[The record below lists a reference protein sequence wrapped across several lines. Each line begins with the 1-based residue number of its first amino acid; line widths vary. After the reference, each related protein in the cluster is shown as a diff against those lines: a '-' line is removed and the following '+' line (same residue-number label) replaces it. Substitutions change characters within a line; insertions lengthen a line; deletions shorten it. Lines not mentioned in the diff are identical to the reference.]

1 MFNRFTM
8 SFKAR
13 CTINGL
19 DFNVLECR
27 FSFFQSTDYCGRPNA
42 STLAHHLELLLE
54 SSSETS
60 LLDWMISDT
69 ATHNG
74 SITFYRRDA
83 LSRLKEL
90 KFSDTY
96 CIGYSEHFNAA
107 NEQPMQIKLLLSARK
122 IQVNNSTFEHQWPA

>member
-1 MFNRFTM
+1 M

-13 CTINGL
+13 CTIDGL

-27 FSFFQSTDYCGRPNA
+27 YSFLQNTDSCGRPNA
-42 STLAHHLELLLE
+42 KALANHIELLLE
-54 SSSETS
+54 SSSDTT

-69 ATHNG
+69 VTHSG
-74 SITFYRRDA
+74 SIVFYRRDA

-96 CIGYSEHFNAA
+96 CIGYTENFNAA
-107 NEQPMQIKLLLSARK
+107 NEQPMQIKLILSARK
-122 IQVNNSTFEHQWPA
+122 IQVNNSTYEHQWPA